1 MKQITLKNKK
11 NIWTLTLVGDEV
23 TVKKASLL
31 GLASFVQRVDQL
43 SIEPVR
49 GAMQLAGILIND
61 TELTLEERNTAQSY
75 YNTLNEK
82 YRKLLDHT

>member
-1 MKQITLKNKK
+1 M
-11 NIWTLTLVGDEV
+11 GDEV

-61 TELTLEERNTAQSY
+61 TELSLEERNTAQSY

>member
-61 TELTLEERNTAQSY
+61 TELSFEERNTAQSY